1 MTGTLQT
8 TEPQDIATIHGYHAH
23 VYYRNEAE
31 RAEAAVLRNQIKARF
46 EVIPGRWRDQPVGPH
61 PLPMYQMAFATDVFP
76 ALTPWLMLN
85 RRGLTVL
92 VHPETGD
99 EVSDHAIHPLWLGE
113 VLDLDIDFLRAFAGR
128 PGSA

>member
-1 MTGTLQT
+1 MTGTLQMAA
-8 TEPQDIATIHGYHAH
+8 PQDTATIHGYHVH
-23 VYYRNEAE
+23 VYYRNDAE
-31 RAEAAVLRNQIKARF
+31 RAEAAVLRSQIMARF
-46 EVIPGRWRDQPVGPH
+46 DVIPGRWRDQPVGPH
-61 PLPMYQMAFATDVFP
+61 PLPMYQMAFSADEFGT
-76 ALTPWLMLN
+76 LTPWLMLN

-113 VLDLDIDFLRAFAGR
+113 VLAMNIEFLRAFAGR